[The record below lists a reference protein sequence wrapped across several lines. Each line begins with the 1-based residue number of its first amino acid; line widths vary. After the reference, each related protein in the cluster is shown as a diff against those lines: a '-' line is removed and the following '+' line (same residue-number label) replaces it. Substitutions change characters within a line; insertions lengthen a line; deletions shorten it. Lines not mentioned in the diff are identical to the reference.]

1 MPSIGRRERAV
12 VRSTHWDSRRFVEP
26 VLSGSSRCM
35 SCSPELASLIHLEL
49 QKSMRNY
56 FYSIKKMVFSIMESK
71 RFKLLKGNEE
81 ELTWLTSCGPRWGG
95 TMHRVKAG
103 AWGSVSSPCPLPR
116 SEGETG
122 SPGTRRQ
129 VSWAPTA
136 STRRSPAAWRPGDSL
151 EMQMKTSSSSY
162 SPGPRVNIARLCIF
176 DWGI

>member
-1 MPSIGRRERAV
+1 MGPGQREMPSIGRRERAV

-35 SCSPELASLIHLEL
+35 SCSPELASLLHLEL

-103 AWGSVSSPCPLPR
+103 AWGSVSSPCPLPTTTPQGTCGCEV
-116 SEGETG
+116 S
-122 SPGTRRQ
+122 SPCSKGP
-129 VSWAPTA
+129 VLVLLS
-136 STRRSPAAWRPGDSL
+136 GSL
-151 EMQMKTSSSSY
+151 ES
-162 SPGPRVNIARLCIF
+162 I
-176 DWGI
+176 